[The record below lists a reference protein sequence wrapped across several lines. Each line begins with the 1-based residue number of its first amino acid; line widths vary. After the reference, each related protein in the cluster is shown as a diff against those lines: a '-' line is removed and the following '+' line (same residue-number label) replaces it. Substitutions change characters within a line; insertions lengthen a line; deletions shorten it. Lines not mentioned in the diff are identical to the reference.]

1 VHSQQVH
8 QRVVDFIRAAFPN
21 EKFIPL
27 HAPVFAGNEKA
38 YVNECI
44 DSTYVSSVGKFVD
57 RFEQEFAAYTG
68 AKHCIALVNG
78 TAALYIAL
86 QLAGVKHGD
95 LVITQALSFIAT
107 CNSISHLGASPVFV
121 DIDQDTLGLSPVALE
136 EFLSAECSIGKDG
149 ICRHNATGRHITA
162 CVPMHTFGHSC
173 IIDQIA
179 TICKQYNISLVEDAA
194 ESVGSLYGG
203 KHTGTFG
210 LMGTF
215 SFNGNKTITCGG
227 GGCII
232 TDDTEIAKRAKHLT
246 TQAKVP
252 HRWEFVHDS
261 IGYNF
266 RLPNI
271 NAGLL
276 CAQLE
281 QLEYFIAQKRELA
294 EVYANFFQQNGIRFV
309 SELSG
314 SRSNYWLNAV
324 ILSDREERD
333 AFLSLTNDHGVMTR
347 PVWELM
353 FRLPMFKD
361 CIRSEMHNSIFI
373 ADRLVNIP
381 SSVRSTVTNL

>member
-1 VHSQQVH
+1 MHRQKVH
-8 QRVVDFIRAAFPN
+8 QVTVDFIRAAFPD

-27 HAPVFAGNEKA
+27 HAPIFAGNEKA

-57 RFEQEFAAYTG
+57 KFEKDFASYTG

-86 QLAGVKHGD
+86 QLSGVKQGD

-107 CNSISHLGASPVFV
+107 CNSISHLGSSPVFV

-136 EFLSAECSIGKDG
+136 NFLSTECFLGKDG
-149 ICRHNATGRHITA
+149 ICRHFATGRHITA
-162 CVPMHTFGHSC
+162 CVPMHTFGHPC
-173 IIDQIA
+173 IIDKIA
-179 TICKQYNISLVEDAA
+179 AICKQYNISLVEDAA

-232 TDDTEIAKRAKHLT
+232 TDNTEIAKRAKHLT

-261 IGYNF
+261 VGYNF

-271 NAGLL
+271 NAALL

-281 QLEYFIAQKRELA
+281 QLEYIIAQKRELA

-314 SRSNYWLNAV
+314 SRSNYWLNAI

-333 AFLSLTNDHGVMTR
+333 AFLSYTNDHGVMTR

-381 SSVRSTVTNL
+381 SSVRSIITNL

>member
-1 VHSQQVH
+1 
-8 QRVVDFIRAAFPN
+8 
-21 EKFIPL
+21 
-27 HAPVFAGNEKA
+27 
-38 YVNECI
+38 
-44 DSTYVSSVGKFVD
+44 
-57 RFEQEFAAYTG
+57 
-68 AKHCIALVNG
+68 
-78 TAALYIAL
+78 
-86 QLAGVKHGD
+86 
-95 LVITQALSFIAT
+95 
-107 CNSISHLGASPVFV
+107 
-121 DIDQDTLGLSPVALE
+121 
-136 EFLSAECSIGKDG
+136 
-149 ICRHNATGRHITA
+149 
-162 CVPMHTFGHSC
+162 MHTFGHSC
-173 IIDQIA
+173 IIDQIN

-271 NAGLL
+271 NAALL

-294 EVYANFFQQNGIRFV
+294 EGYANFFAQNGIRFV

-314 SRSNYWLNAV
+314 SRSNYWLNAI
-324 ILSDREERD
+324 ILSDRKERD
-333 AFLSLTNDHGVMTR
+333 AFLSFTNDHGVMTR

-361 CIRSEMHNSIFI
+361 CTRTEMPNSIFI

-381 SSVRSTVTNL
+381 SSVRSTVMNL